1 MRGRRTARRLVKAP
15 RAAVGKLAYR
25 VRRRVTNTVASAA
38 PEQPSLRRLLPAD
51 LLRLAD
57 SSDDHEIT
65 THRARYVIAH
75 RQADVT
81 RWRLAAQ
88 TATAV
93 AESLESAGVPF
104 FAMQLPFTRTTRWG
118 VRRDDLA
125 AVVDAIGRSLGAE
138 GFYYH
143 SRETGLPRPVTEAP
157 TSEELESIRDLSVF
171 QYVRCTTI
179 GKLYGAPDGCRIA
192 VWDDHEDRE
201 TLVAPDRQSIVQ
213 EIDRSDPL
221 PLTTRARWDGWAE
234 PSIVGAT
241 GDASA
246 IEFPVD
252 AVYLWVDDSDPQWR
266 AKRAAVRRRL
276 GLADASGASDA
287 HYFRDRGELRA
298 SMRSL
303 ETHAPW
309 IRHIYLVTDEQT
321 PDWLDAEHGRVT
333 VVDHREIFS
342 DGEALPSF
350 NSHAIASQVHRIPG
364 LSDHYL
370 ILNDDVMFTAP
381 VTPYDFFTT
390 AGQLRIFFSRSR
402 RPDISRELQNPLERA
417 RSNSAELI
425 ERDFGRRAS
434 EVFAHVPIAQS
445 KQIATEVVER
455 YASEIAGTV
464 RSPFRSDT
472 DVESNSWLHLYT
484 ALFTGRGVR
493 SAIRY
498 GYFNIGDPS
507 VRERLLLKGY
517 PDNVS
522 VICLNDVPS
531 PDGEDEADPGW
542 LPTWLAQTFPIP
554 TAFELPDTQAKE
566 QPS

>member
-1 MRGRRTARRLVKAP
+1 MRRTARRLVAAP
-15 RAAVGKLAYR
+15 RAAVGKFAYR
-25 VRRRVTNTVASAA
+25 VRRRVTTSIASAA

-57 SSDDHEIT
+57 SSDEHEIT

-75 RQADVT
+75 RRPDVS
-81 RWRLAAQ
+81 RWRLAAE

-93 AESLESAGVPF
+93 AEALERAGVPF
-104 FAMQLPFTRTTRWG
+104 FAMHLPYTRSARWG
-118 VRRDDLA
+118 VRREDLA
-125 AVVDAIGRSLGAE
+125 TVVDAIGRSLGGE

-143 SRETGLPRPVTEAP
+143 ARGIGVPRPVAEAL
-157 TSEELESIRDLSVF
+157 TSDELESLRDFSVF
-171 QYVRCTTI
+171 QYVRCSTI

-192 VWDDHEDRE
+192 VWEEHEDRA

-213 EIDRSDPL
+213 EIDRTGRL
-221 PLTTRARWDGWAE
+221 PLTTRTRWDGWPE
-234 PSIVGAT
+234 PLIAGT
-241 GDASA
+241 THDASA

-252 AVYLWVDDSDPQWR
+252 AVYLWVDDSDPRWR

-276 GLADASGASDA
+276 GLADGSGAGDA

-303 ETHAPW
+303 ETYAPW
-309 IRHIYLVTDEQT
+309 IRHVYLVTDDQA
-321 PDWLDAEHGRVT
+321 PDWLDTQHGRVT

-342 DGEALPSF
+342 DSDALPSF

-364 LSDHYL
+364 LSDKYL

-390 AGQLRIFFSRSR
+390 AGQLRVFFSRTR
-402 RPDISRELQNPLERA
+402 RPDISRDRQNPLEHA

-425 ERDFGRRAS
+425 HRDFGRRAS
-434 EVFAHVPIAQS
+434 EVFAHVPIPQRKDVA
-445 KQIATEVVER
+445 AEVAER
-455 YASEIAGTV
+455 YAGEIAVTL
-464 RSPFRSDT
+464 RSPFRSET
-472 DVESNSWLHLYT
+472 DVESNSWLHLYI

-493 SAIRY
+493 STIRY

-507 VRERLLLKGY
+507 VRERLDHKGY

-522 VICLNDVPS
+522 VICLNDVPPPS
-531 PDGEDEADPGW
+531 GEDDADPAW
-542 LPTWLAQTFPIP
+542 LPAWLARTFPIP
-554 TAFELPDTQAKE
+554 APFELPATPTGGQ
-566 QPS
+566 SS